1 MPLNTIRST
10 IIEIY
15 VDNANVKEN
24 IYACMHLLDLQTFG
38 AWDILN
44 YFNVALEKKWQIVSI
59 TVS

>member
-15 VDNANVKEN
+15 VDNANVKGKEN

-38 AWDILN
+38 AWDMIEQCLN
-44 YFNVALEKKWQIVSI
+44 VVYCSLHA
-59 TVS
+59 